1 MFYKLFSLSIKSVV
15 FLLGMNNENNIIAH
29 FSMQGIAPIFLW
41 YVLRIEEQF
50 YILSE

>member
-1 MFYKLFSLSIKSVV
+1 MFYTFFSLNNKSVV

-41 YVLRIEEQF
+41 YVFRIEEQF
-50 YILSE
+50 YIWSE